1 MTDTQ
6 APWEQ
11 DAGTES
17 ARAYAAFC
25 VYRDLSSSRS
35 LLKAW
40 QQYRLQK
47 GYEQATAV
55 PGAWVKWASAHQWH
69 RRALAYDAY
78 IELAVRRQ
86 DEAAH
91 VAEIAAYRQR
101 TRSAATNTYAIA
113 RRALLLTGQ
122 YMETMKP
129 GDLAPAM
136 IPGYLRAAAAVMEA
150 SLNLERKRSVLGNWR
165 RCSVMSVEK
174 LE

>member
-1 MTDTQ
+1 MTDT
-6 APWEQ
+6 ATPWQQ
-11 DAGTES
+11 DAGAES

-40 QQYRLQK
+40 QQYRRQK

-55 PGAWVKWASAHQWH
+55 PGSWVKWASVHQWH
-69 RRALAYDAY
+69 RRALAYDAH

-91 VAEIAAYRQR
+91 VAELAAFRE
-101 TRSAATNTYAIA
+101 RSRKAATDTYAIA
-113 RRALLLTGQ
+113 HHALLLTGQ
-122 YMETMKP
+122 YMEIMKP

-150 SLNLERKRSVLGNWR
+150 SINLEAEAIGAR
-165 RCSVMSVEK
+165 R
-174 LE
+174 LETLLEET